1 MTMLLKSNKSM
12 DRINHK
18 ELTKTRKAL
27 DWALSCIIRLP
38 IAVVFLAVAL
48 AAVGFIALIFAPEN
62 VLNAL
67 RFLGVVI

>member
-1 MTMLLKSNKSM
+1 M
-12 DRINHK
+12 DNMNLSKHK
-18 ELTKTRKAL
+18 EPVSLNKTRKAL

-38 IAVVFLAVAL
+38 IAVVFLAVIL

-67 RFLGVVI
+67 RLLGVVI